1 MRVQRKFLQD
11 LEPCCFK
18 DQHLSKRIRET
29 EHYETLFANSYL
41 SFIHLFL
48 GISPHPKLRHDY
60 GGDGIILAA
69 GAQDPSTVSDKY
81 E

>member
-1 MRVQRKFLQD
+1 MVVRRPTSRVGQVIPWRQ
-11 LEPCCFK
+11 
-18 DQHLSKRIRET
+18 
-29 EHYETLFANSYL
+29 
-41 SFIHLFL
+41 

-60 GGDGIILAA
+60 GGDAIILAA